1 MGAKCLHLS
10 AWAGI
15 HVPAGALVCFSVHKT
30 ALRSYRLAEGKLSV
44 WGSRKHLELLWWELR
59 AGQRLH
65 CLTVFPGSEVEKLGA
80 GFKCSDSPN
89 KFKLKHNVGTYEGVG
104 NVLRELLCL
113 YLEILALE
121 KTNCCQT
128 TITDVLL
135 AETACCGLRSLRV
148 HPLSCAASCSKA
160 DWIDFFVCLSWFCSH
175 CTYTADICRVPCFY
189 ARQIKK

>member
-1 MGAKCLHLS
+1 MYLQEHLS
-10 AWAGI
+10 VFLCI
-15 HVPAGALVCFSVHKT
+15 KL

-65 CLTVFPGSEVEKLGA
+65 CLTVFPGSEVEKPGA

-89 KFKLKHNVGTYEGVG
+89 KFKLKHNVGTYEGAG

-113 YLEILALE
+113 YSEILALE

-148 HPLSCAASCSKA
+148 HPLSCTASCFKTGL
-160 DWIDFFVCLSWFCSH
+160 IFFFFVVCLSWFCSH